1 MDNEDD
7 DVDELFYDAVRIV
20 LEENSASAE
29 EVNATVQVHNE
40 KLQDMMEKIGSFKEI
55 SVRFSKE
62 LGRYKI

>member
-1 MDNEDD
+1 MS
-7 DVDELFYDAVRIV
+7 
-20 LEENSASAE
+20 EENSAAAE
-29 EVNATVQVHNE
+29 EVTATVQVHNE